1 MTDFGSNNYS
11 SCYVKNKMTV
21 GRIQLPGLSC
31 TTLSCRPRPGLVAG
45 LGSCCSRLT
54 GPCQTGWIPPGREA
68 SQTLPTAGGADGRKV
83 RTLTTR
89 ETRGPRTRTHIPRPR
104 KGRPSRVCSA
114 ASRATYSDVA
124 PSGQRPCLGAAI
136 HPDLTWSGSAAAQL
150 QGASSLQATELAAQG
165 ESQSPENLSRSPV
178 STPEVFKINFVF
190 PNGDTYDGDCT
201 RTSSGVIERNGIGIH
216 TTPNGIVYT
225 GSWKDDK
232 MNGFGRL
239 EHFSGAIYEGHFK
252 DNMFHGLGTY
262 TFPTGAKY
270 TGNFNENRVEGE
282 GQYTDIQGLEWC
294 GNFHFTAAPGLRL
307 KLHM

>member
-1 MTDFGSNNYS
+1 MAF
-11 SCYVKNKMTV
+11 
-21 GRIQLPGLSC
+21 Q
-31 TTLSCRPRPGLVAG
+31 
-45 LGSCCSRLT
+45 
-54 GPCQTGWIPPGREA
+54 
-68 SQTLPTAGGADGRKV
+68 
-83 RTLTTR
+83 
-89 ETRGPRTRTHIPRPR
+89 
-104 KGRPSRVCSA
+104 
-114 ASRATYSDVA
+114 
-124 PSGQRPCLGAAI
+124 
-136 HPDLTWSGSAAAQL
+136 AAQR
-150 QGASSLQATELAAQG
+150 ASSLQATELAAQG

-178 STPEVFKINFVF
+178 SNR
-190 PNGDTYDGDCT
+190 DCT

-270 TGNFNENRVEGE
+270 TGNFSGNRVEGE

>member
-1 MTDFGSNNYS
+1 ER
-11 SCYVKNKMTV
+11 C
-21 GRIQLPGLSC
+21 
-31 TTLSCRPRPGLVAG
+31 LVSLATE
-45 LGSCCSRLT
+45 SHR
-54 GPCQTGWIPPGREA
+54 R
-68 SQTLPTAGGADGRKV
+68 
-83 RTLTTR
+83 
-89 ETRGPRTRTHIPRPR
+89 
-104 KGRPSRVCSA
+104 RVL
-114 ASRATYSDVA
+114 RF
-124 PSGQRPCLGAAI
+124 R
-136 HPDLTWSGSAAAQL
+136 
-150 QGASSLQATELAAQG
+150 SLQDAELAAQG
-165 ESQSPENLSRSPV
+165 ESQTPESLSSTCV

-190 PNGDTYDGDCT
+190 PNGDKYDGDCT
-201 RTSSGVIERNGIGIH
+201 RTSSGVFERNGIGIH
-216 TTPNGIVYT
+216 TTPNGTVYT

-239 EHFSGAIYEGHFK
+239 EHFSGAVYEGHFK